1 MTQQQASPLRSFPNV
16 IVRVSLLVGALL
28 GVAVPARAYD
38 AIRRLSPLGAR
49 LAEIA
54 RQTGQPLGPMLDS
67 AHPWVPLAPDSQ
79 TVARQRAARMMM
91 TIPVQPFAAQTM
103 QPVDFATPRALN
115 SGQSPSDIATGDFNA
130 DGRADVAMVEY
141 PGGLAVMLA
150 SGGGLGPAAV
160 YSLPARP
167 SGVTAGDF
175 DGDGNLDLAAAMN
188 DAPGLAFLHGNG
200 DGTFA
205 AAQPIVLPRGQWSVA
220 SGDLDGDGRL
230 DLATVAGDSTLT
242 VLLNAGG
249 GAFLTATRH
258 AVPGGASG
266 RLVLGDFNGDSRLD
280 VAVAQIIPGYG
291 SNPPRALSVLLNQ
304 GGGTLGSRSDY
315 SLSLNPWTISAG
327 DLNGDGRDDLVLS
340 SNFYNQA
347 DVLLAG
353 PGGAFGSPVV
363 VSPTPTPGGA
373 YASGAR
379 LADLDGDGR
388 LDLVLTYNDGD
399 CYDSKCLSAAFFRG
413 DGSGTFEAPMFWH
426 AGDADGARDTG
437 ALAIADI
444 TGDHVPD
451 LVVGRRNSYSG
462 GGTFLLPGLRAP
474 QLVAPARRP
483 LMSGPYAM
491 GAGRIRT
498 GAAPDLIAS
507 GSGAV
512 WIMRNRG
519 NGTFADPDSFST
531 GAFAALED
539 FNHDGLQDVVI
550 AIDGT
555 TLVRLA
561 NGTGGFA
568 PPTTVTS
575 GPFLAA
581 GDFTGDG
588 LPDLSVT
595 LGNGNIGV
603 VPGDGAGHFGGAM
616 DFGRALPSVVRAV
629 RAADMD
635 RDGRADLLVAFGD
648 AYYAG
653 DTLAVLWSNG
663 TGFPAVTSSVLTQ
676 NLLPTSQN
684 YYLPSTDIQT
694 GDFNGDGRRD
704 VVVTRCGNDSQG
716 EINVVTGLADRALSA
731 SSEYRAGNDPIMA
744 TVADFDGDGLDDVAI
759 ANVASSESGRF
770 SAFHSLGAQGL
781 ECMPSVS
788 TYGGYAVE
796 HYATTIAAGDFD
808 GDGRVDVAVGCLQ
821 AHSII
826 SVPNISPISAPT
838 AVVASLVSANALPDR
853 VSLVWVLGQIAITNA
868 SIERSGPSS
877 SGWSTLAGVSADAAG
892 RIAYEDHEVTAG
904 ERFGYRLR
912 IASGNT
918 TATSAET
925 WVDVPNAL
933 ALAIS
938 GARPNP
944 TRGPLTVSITLAN
957 SDRARLELLDVT
969 GRRVREHTFDSPTAG
984 AHQVALEER
993 GTLAPGLYFLR
1004 LSQSARVAEAR
1015 VAVVH

>member
-1 MTQQQASPLRSFPNV
+1 MTQQQVSPFRSFLNT
-16 IVRVSLLVGALL
+16 IVRVSLLVGVLL

-67 AHPWVPLAPDSQ
+67 AHPWVPLAPDSA
-79 TVARQRAARMMM
+79 TIARQRAARVM
-91 TIPVQPFAAQTM
+91 PSAPAQPLTARSM
-103 QPVDFATPRALN
+103 QSVDFATPRALN
-115 SGQSPSDIATGDFNA
+115 SGQSPSDIATGDFNT
-130 DGRADVAMVEY
+130 DGRADVAMVET

-150 SGGGLGPAAV
+150 SGGGLGPAV
-160 YSLPARP
+160 VSSLPARP
-167 SGVTAGDF
+167 SGVTTGDF
-175 DGDGNLDLAAAMN
+175 DGDGKLDLAVTMY
-188 DAPGLAFLHGNG
+188 DAPGLAILHGNG
-200 DGTFA
+200 DGTSA
-205 AAQPIVLPRGQWSVA
+205 AAQPIPFPSGLQSVV

-230 DLATVAGDSTLT
+230 DLATLGNGDSTLT

-249 GAFLTATRH
+249 GAFPTLTPH
-258 AVPGGASG
+258 AVPGTASW
-266 RLVLGDFNGDSRLD
+266 LVLGDFNGDNRLD
-280 VAVAQIIPGYG
+280 VAAAGIVPGSG
-291 SNPPRALSVLLNQ
+291 FNPPRALSVMLNQ
-304 GGGTLGSRSDY
+304 GGGTLGSRNDY
-315 SLSLNPWTISAG
+315 SLSVNPWTISAG
-327 DLNGDGRDDLVLS
+327 DLNGDGRDDLVIS

-363 VSPTPTPGGA
+363 VRPTPSQIGA
-373 YASGAR
+373 YASGVR

-413 DGSGTFEAPMFWH
+413 AGDGTFETPMVWH

-451 LVVGRRNSYSG
+451 LVVGRRNSYTG

-483 LMSGPYAM
+483 LTTAPYAV
-491 GAGRIRT
+491 GAGRTRP

-507 GSGAV
+507 GANAV

-539 FNHDGLQDVVI
+539 FDHDGLQDVVI
-550 AIDGT
+550 AIDAT

-561 NGTGGFA
+561 NGAGGFA

-588 LPDLSVT
+588 SPDLAVT

-603 VPGDGAGHFGGAM
+603 LPGDGAGHFSGAV
-616 DFGRALPSVVRAV
+616 DFGRALPAVARAV

-635 RDGRADLLVAFGD
+635 RDGRADLLVAYGD
-648 AYYAG
+648 AYYEG

-663 TGFPAVTSSVLTQ
+663 AGFPAVTASVLTKT
-676 NLLPTSQN
+676 LSSS
-684 YYLPSTDIQT
+684 YLPSSDIQT
-694 GDFNGDGRRD
+694 GDFNGDGRPD
-704 VVVTRCGNDSQG
+704 VVVTRCGSDSQG
-716 EINVVTGLADRALSA
+716 EINIVTGLAGRALSA

-744 TVADFDGDGLDDVAI
+744 TVADFDGDGLEDVAV

-770 SAFHSLGAQGL
+770 SAFHSLGAEGF
-781 ECMPSVS
+781 ECMPSASV
-788 TYGGYAVE
+788 YGGYAVE
-796 HYATTIAAGDFD
+796 HYATTIVAGDFD
-808 GDGRVDVAVGCLQ
+808 ADGRVDVAVGCLQ
-821 AHSII
+821 ANSII

-838 AVVASLVSANALPDR
+838 AVVASLMSANAQPDR
-853 VSLVWVLGQIAITNA
+853 VSLVWSLGHLLVTSA
-868 SIERSGPSS
+868 SVERSGPSS
-877 SGWSTLAGVSADAAG
+877 TGWSALATVNPDATG
-892 RIAYEDHEVTAG
+892 RIAYEDRDVTAG
-904 ERFGYRLR
+904 SRYGYRLR

-925 WVDVPNAL
+925 WVEVPNTL
-933 ALAIS
+933 ALAID

-944 TRGPLTVSITLAN
+944 TRGPLTVTFTLPT
-957 SDRARLELLDVT
+957 SDRARLELLDVS
-969 GRRVREHTFDSPTAG
+969 GRRVREHTLDAPTAG
-984 AHQVALEER
+984 AHQVSLEER
-993 GTLAPGLYFLR
+993 GSLAPGLYFLR